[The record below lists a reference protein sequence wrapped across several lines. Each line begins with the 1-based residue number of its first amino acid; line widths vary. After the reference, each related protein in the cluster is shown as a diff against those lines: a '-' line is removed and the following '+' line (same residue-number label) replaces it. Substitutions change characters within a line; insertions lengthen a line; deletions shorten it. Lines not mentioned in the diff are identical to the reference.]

1 MKARRHAPAHNGG
14 GIMKTFRLTQIAI
27 AITALFA
34 GPVQAADPATVNWSS
49 VPVKTLAL
57 FYPAQ
62 STYQWLRSLEH
73 PGAPVVSGGGA
84 CLTCHKDAEEKLG
97 NKLVRAN

>member
-1 MKARRHAPAHNGG
+1 
-14 GIMKTFRLTQIAI
+14 MKTFRLMQIAI
-27 AITALFA
+27 GITALFA
-34 GPVQAADPATVNWSS
+34 GPGRAADPATINWAG

-62 STYQWLRSLEH
+62 SSYQWLRSPEH
-73 PGAPVVSGGGA
+73 PGAPVVSSNGA

-97 NKLVRAN
+97 NKL